1 MMFPTDPKPFAF
13 IFSAAKN
20 LIKLGANYANGQQSN
35 LAAVLNPTHGDF
47 KKLDPQFSLPR
58 REGVRGRGKSVSP
71 SPNLSHQGRGKS
83 SKVSIPS
90 ILVIKGGV

>member
-1 MMFPTDPKPFAF
+1 MPVIKE
-13 IFSAAKN
+13 AADLTKEA
-20 LIKLGANYANGQQSN
+20 KLTTPYVAGEQPDAQVTKGR
-35 LAAVLNPTHGDF
+35 
-47 KKLDPQFSLPR
+47 LDSI
-58 REGVRGRGKSVSP
+58 RGKGNSVSP